1 MGFPEILTQGN
12 SAQME
17 LLGQVVTYTR
27 GSTEISIRAIPEA
40 QRELDDWQ
48 EGVSS
53 FVESRI
59 WHVLKT
65 DLEDASL
72 DPPKAYDT
80 ITDASGTVW
89 TVKDRTENA
98 EMYELMCERNIRPM
112 P

>member
-1 MGFPEILTQGN
+1 MGFAEILTQGN

-17 LLGQVVTYTR
+17 LLGQTVTYTR
-27 GSTEISIRAIPEA
+27 GSTEISIKAIPEA

-48 EGVSS
+48 EGGA

-59 WHVLKT
+59 WHVLKSAL
-65 DLEDASL
+65 DDESL
-72 DPPKAYDT
+72 DPPKIYDT